1 MNGREHILRGD
12 QGTKSDEVAVSMPFT
27 GASVACICTAEGRIA
42 LLNLILTAVPS
53 EVMLREWTLL
63 ADRGNYVIAVTMSLQ
78 VQFLSDQAVLSSLL
92 MPGAYAAIDTL

>member
-1 MNGREHILRGD
+1 
-12 QGTKSDEVAVSMPFT
+12 MPFT

-63 ADRGNYVIAVTMSLQ
+63 ADRGNEVYVIAVTMSLQ